1 MSSKT
6 WKGPH
11 CDFSLKKKKS
21 SGLYFIAW
29 VSSLTD
35 GFESYTGTLFWDI
48 VLVTSPDH
56 LFEQQL
62 LYLKDHGMGES
73 VSVAEK
79 KYTVHPS

>member
-1 MSSKT
+1 MSSNT

-11 CDFSLKKKKS
+11 CDFSLKKKS

-62 LYLKDHGMGES
+62 LYLKDQGMGES